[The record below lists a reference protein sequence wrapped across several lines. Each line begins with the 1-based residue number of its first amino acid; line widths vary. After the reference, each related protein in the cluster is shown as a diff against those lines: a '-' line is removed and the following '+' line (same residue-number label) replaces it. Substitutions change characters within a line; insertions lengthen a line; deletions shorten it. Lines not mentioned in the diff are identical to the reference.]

1 MSGYAYASTRVRSRE
16 KKLLKKDQIKLLVS
30 AATAETALKQLGI
43 SDIPKLRSNSA

>member
-30 AATAETALKQLGI
+30 AATAETALKQLWDCLLYT
-43 SDIPKLRSNSA
+43 SPSPRD